1 MKIDIYHTISGDT
14 WDQIAMKVYGKERY
28 MRELMEENPQHIA
41 TVFFQGHVPITC
53 PDIPL
58 PMDETLPPWKRTS

>member
-28 MRELMEENPQHIA
+28 MGELMRENPDVIS
-41 TVFFQGHVPITC
+41 TVFFQEGVSIIC

-58 PMDETLPPWKRTS
+58 PLDETLPPWKRVL